1 MAILLLA
8 LLLAFGLFWLDR
20 SEPAYL
26 WLGLTCAVILAHVV
40 VNMVEIYTIWL
51 DGVSINLVQD
61 AVLTPATIGLW
72 VLFWASWF
80 RLGRMA
86 RLHRMVWSLVALIG
100 IATAMLR
107 PPLYG
112 SVVPVHAAVWLS
124 PLTLVIKL
132 LLGVLLV
139 WVTVRGIR
147 KDRAE
152 GWLALPAVVLV
163 VVANYQQE
171 LLVLHLP
178 ANFFPFGFSISLG
191 QIGIILSLAIITLL
205 LLLRFLRSQ
214 REREQWRQEI
224 EQARMVQQVLI
235 PKALPSVPGFTLE
248 SEYRPAQRVGGDFF
262 QIIAHPTD
270 GSVLI
275 VVGDVTGH
283 GLQAGMLVAL
293 IVGAIRN
300 QTETNFDPLPMVQS
314 LNRRLC
320 GRGQAYA
327 TGLALRIT
335 ADGEATL
342 ANAGHLAPYLNG
354 KELPMEGSLP
364 LGMLDSAEFP
374 LVQFQIHE
382 NDRLVLMSD
391 GVAEARNEDGHLFG
405 FERVDALLEH
415 STTAAELATAAQNF
429 GQQDDILVLR
439 IVRAAKQAERITPE
453 HAMAAG

>member
-1 MAILLLA
+1 VELSYALWIDGVSAA
-8 LLLAFGLFWLDR
+8 LLL
-20 SEPAYL
+20 E
-26 WLGLTCAVILAHVV
+26 
-40 VNMVEIYTIWL
+40 
-51 DGVSINLVQD
+51 
-61 AVLTPATIGLW
+61 AVLTPAIFGLW
-72 VLFWASWF
+72 VLFWAWWF
-80 RLGRMA
+80 RLGHVS
-86 RLHRMVWSLVALIG
+86 RLQRVVWSLAALLC

-107 PPLYG
+107 APLYG
-112 SVVPVHAAVWLS
+112 SVVPAHASVWLS
-124 PLTLVIKL
+124 PLTLVLKL

-163 VVANYQQE
+163 AVALYQVELRVV
-171 LLVLHLP
+171 LLVPTL
-178 ANFFPFGFSISLG
+178 FFPFGLGINLG
-191 QIGIILSLAIITLL
+191 QIGTILSLAIITLL
-205 LLLRFLRSQ
+205 LLRRFLRSQ

-224 EQARMVQQVLI
+224 EQARQVQQVLI
-235 PKALPSVPGFTLE
+235 PEALPTVPGFTLE

-270 GSVLI
+270 GSLLI

-300 QTETNFDPLPMVQS
+300 QTETSFDPLPMMQS

-320 GRGQAYA
+320 GRGQAHA

-364 LGMLDSAEFP
+364 LGMLESAEFP
-374 LVQFQIHE
+374 LMKFQLHE

-391 GVAEARNEDGHLFG
+391 GVAEAQNERGHLFG
-405 FERVDALLEH
+405 FERVNALLEH
-415 STTAAELATAAQNF
+415 PTTAAELATAAQNF

-439 IVRAAKQAERITPE
+439 IVRAGKQAQRITPE
-453 HAMAAG
+453 PAMAAG